1 MANSKQRLAK
11 RSSSA
16 PMPQKLA
23 KQSSSSMS
31 SYNAEGVPLSTGKPE
46 YLELSEDVKDLL
58 VKQISSAVEDVLDSM
73 MHEGTTDAHWRSKMR
88 KDDVE
93 YYEDRESVTKGQSR
107 FCCVSSTDASVE
119 DVISLFLVS
128 DTDTLLQRCRIMYD
142 NLMDARIL
150 SVLEHPSEEHPMRS
164 SYVRYTAFK
173 TPALLRNH
181 RDMCVVVATDVIH
194 RPDGSTVGYYV
205 WDSLNLP
212 EVSEFDVPQGFI
224 RSRMFRSGYFVQNS
238 GDPNSETKVAYLVG
252 IEAGGFAPRLA
263 TRYVMPR
270 FGAVLNRVVG
280 HLRRKQLDP
289 STFAAPSEWTDKH
302 KAEFCQCCSKHFGAV
317 KLLDTRRYNCVAC
330 GDAICHACHHV
341 EEVEVRGA
349 RNTTVGICVGCKT
362 ATRKQSRISR
372 WSTRWGSSMS
382 TDTTESSTRSLPI

>member
-1 MANSKQRLAK
+1 MANSRQRHPK
-11 RSSSA
+11 RSASA
-16 PMPQKLA
+16 PIPRKLT

-31 SYNAEGVPLSTGKPE
+31 SYNSAGVPLSEGKPE
-46 YLELSEDVKDLL
+46 YLELSDDVKDLL
-58 VKQISSAVEDVLDSM
+58 KTQISSAVENVLDSM
-73 MHEGTTDAHWRSKMR
+73 MQEGTEDAHWRSKMR
-88 KDDVE
+88 KDDVV

-107 FCCVSSTDASVE
+107 FCCVSVSEASVE
-119 DVISLFLVS
+119 DVINLFLVS
-128 DTDTLLQRCRIMYD
+128 DTDMLLQRCRIMYD
-142 NLMDARIL
+142 NIMDARIL

-194 RPDGSTVGYYV
+194 CPDGSTIGYCV

-224 RSRMFRSGYFVQNS
+224 RSRMFRSGYFVQNN
-238 GDPNSETKVAYLVG
+238 GEPGSETKVAYIVG
-252 IEAGGFAPRLA
+252 IEAGGLAPRLA

-289 STFAAPSEWTDKH
+289 STFAPQSEWTDKRT
-302 KAEFCQCCSKHFGAV
+302 AEFCQCCSKHFGAV
-317 KLLDTRRYNCVAC
+317 KLLDTRRYNCVVC

-341 EEVEVRGA
+341 EQVEVRGA
-349 RNTTVGICVGCKT
+349 RNTTVGICVGCKS
-362 ATRKQSRISR
+362 ATRKQSRLAR
-372 WSTRWGSSMS
+372 WSSRWGSSMS
-382 TDTTESSTRSLPI
+382 TDSTESSTRSLPV